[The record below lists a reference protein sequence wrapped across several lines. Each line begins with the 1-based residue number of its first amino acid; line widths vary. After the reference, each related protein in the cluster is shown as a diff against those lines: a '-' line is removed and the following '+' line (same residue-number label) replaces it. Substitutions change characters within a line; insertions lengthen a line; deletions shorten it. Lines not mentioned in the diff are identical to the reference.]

1 MDQKLELNQLVSE
14 TLLPGLT
21 FTDWM
26 CRTPTPAVSHKPC
39 VSGQTSP
46 HFTGEAL
53 SHLPTAHCPLGERRA
68 AISIAGTVGH
78 EGSRLSAV
86 ENGFPVQT
94 CLPGILPEPENPRDG
109 FTKNIPPR
117 VHHWQVLRQAG
128 EQCARGKL
136 SYNGVLQTQTRCT
149 EHRTSHTTSPL
160 RKHRTEPPHAD
171 AVPGTL
177 MLGP

>member
-53 SHLPTAHCPLGERRA
+53 SHLPTAHSASAELPSPSLAQLAMKG
-68 AISIAGTVGH
+68 AG
-78 EGSRLSAV
+78 SAPWRMAFRCKLV
-86 ENGFPVQT
+86 SQGYSQSLKIPAMVSPRTYLPVST
-94 CLPGILPEPENPRDG
+94 TGRSSDKLVNSVPE
-109 FTKNIPPR
+109 
-117 VHHWQVLRQAG
+117 A
-128 EQCARGKL
+128 
-136 SYNGVLQTQTRCT
+136 S
-149 EHRTSHTTSPL
+149 SHTTESSRP
-160 RKHRTEPPHAD
+160 RHGAQNTGQVTPHPHCANTEQSHRMQ
-171 AVPGTL
+171 TL
-177 MLGP
+177 CLAP